1 MQQRVSVI
9 DISPYFHGSAAERK
23 RIAAFV
29 DATCRDIGFLMIE
42 GHGVPASLGERL
54 YETAERFFA
63 QPIEEKQSLK
73 IPWLDSRGW
82 EGAAASNLAET
93 RAPDGDSHA
102 PDLRES
108 FGIGPLRVPANMS
121 PQEAPFFRGNVWPHW
136 PLEFRDLAIEYYHAM
151 EVLSADILEVFAC
164 ALDLPPGF
172 FVNKNDRHISH
183 LVVNHYPAQTTDPL
197 PNQLRAGAHTD
208 FGDITILRAD
218 PAVGGL
224 QIRDREGNWS
234 DISSPPHAFVV
245 NSATSWRCGQTI
257 GGSRPCIASST
268 RQGSMQRG
276 SANRLHFSIS
286 PIGMPKFGVTDLRDP
301 GGREIFADHIR
312 RALSKQVGAPAAP
325 PCGQD
330 DGRLISLCI
339 PRQERRSGYLRFGIP
354 LLLVFSLTHQKS

>member
-1 MQQRVSVI
+1 MQQRVPVI

-121 PQEAPFFRGNVWPHW
+121 PQEAPFFRENVWPHW

-245 NSATSWRCGQTI
+245 NLGDLMALWTNNRWVSTLHRVVNPPGQHATRVRQSFAFFHQPNWHAEIRCLPT
-257 GGSRPCIASST
+257 CAT
-268 RQGSMQRG
+268 
-276 SANRLHFSIS
+276 
-286 PIGMPKFGVTDLRDP
+286 P
-301 GGREIFADHIR
+301 GGAKFSPTTSGEHYQ
-312 RALSKQVGAPAAP
+312 S
-325 PCGQD
+325 
-330 DGRLISLCI
+330 RL
-339 PRQERRSGYLRFGIP
+339 ERLRP
-354 LLLVFSLTHQKS
+354 HLVAKTTAV